1 MSSDLEN
8 KISFGKHLKM
18 LAGLAELKVADI
30 ARATGVSRSAVYQW
44 LSDITLPEPDKI
56 DALSELFK
64 VELAHVLPDDKDE
77 LRRFL
82 LKRKGVDQNAEQSQ
96 TGDATG
102 SVTFQSVTFLPCIK
116 YSELDNY
123 TKNGLSANW
132 QGTQTSVREDLVS
145 FVNWGSQQYPVVIV
159 VQGEYQPLALRDGDE
174 LLCTYLDRVLWQY
187 LDAVYILLY
196 KSGMVHCRRIV
207 GADLSTLSIQGG
219 DGKITIVEKDDVDS
233 LWTVHYSLN
242 PRLIS

>member
-8 KISFGKHLKM
+8 KLSFGKHLKM

-30 ARATGVSRSAVYQW
+30 AKATGVSRSAVYQW

-56 DALSELFK
+56 DALSELFQ
-64 VELAHVLPDDKDE
+64 VELAHGLPDEKDE

-82 LKRKGVDQNAEQSQ
+82 LKRKGIDPNAEQSH
-96 TGDATG
+96 TGDVTE
-102 SVTFQSVTFLPCIK
+102 SVTFQAFTYLPCIK
-116 YSELDNY
+116 YSELEIY
-123 TKNGLSANW
+123 TKNGLTDNW
-132 QGTQTSVREDLVS
+132 QGNLTGVRDDLVS

-196 KSGMVHCRRIV
+196 KSGMVQCRRIV

-219 DGKITIVEKDDVDS
+219 DGIITMVKKDDVDFM
-233 LWTVHYSLN
+233 WTVHYSLN